1 MLPSCRKQRGAK
13 PKVLPWARPLV
24 PIICGLSLL
33 MHILVNEKLVFFV
46 QYLPLV
52 LGKRSSKCQNP
63 HLPMALIM
71 EILLALVNACLALID
86 NENHLTRIGLFLG
99 IVADLQPLLSNAK
112 GVSISKFVAQDLSKR
127 KFVAQELT
135 IALHHNSKGERLL

>member
-1 MLPSCRKQRGAK
+1 MLFSNRKQSGAK

-33 MHILVNEKLVFFV
+33 KHILVNEKLIFFV

-86 NENHLTRIGLFLG
+86 NENHLTRS
-99 IVADLQPLLSNAK
+99 ALSWHCGRFAASL
-112 GVSISKFVAQDLSKR
+112 VQ
-127 KFVAQELT
+127 
-135 IALHHNSKGERLL
+135 

>member
-1 MLPSCRKQRGAK
+1 MGQTPRAYYL
-13 PKVLPWARPLV
+13 WALA
-24 PIICGLSLL
+24 S
-33 MHILVNEKLVFFV
+33 MHMLVNEKLVFYV

-71 EILLALVNACLALID
+71 EILLALVNACLAPKD

-99 IVADLQPLLSNAK
+99 FVADLQPLLSNAK
-112 GVSISKFVAQDLSKR
+112 GVSISMFVAQHLSKR

-135 IALHHNSKGERLL
+135 IAFIITPKENDCFSSKLQSWLIKFVLIAF